1 MKMRQFLT
9 ALAALVMMCWY
20 FTVSTAKADD
30 PTVEAPAFSARIEYS
45 SQGYIVKGTFTEFPP
60 DIRRAETLYSLDGE
74 TYQSS
79 GEEWHITN
87 WSDGPWTDWDEAM
100 LEKFQNQTC
109 LHSNTEPLKSYLAG
123 KLDCFYVKL
132 RLTRENGITYNT
144 QAAVIERG
152 ASSPVPEEMTPI
164 AGFAPSL
171 RVKTFRPF
179 SYYGRYEITV
189 SEDATDEEISAF
201 LPDTLPIQIDLLKG
215 IDAVANGIID
225 CPVTWKPLSNLR
237 LTAGESVTIP
247 DAAEEIV
254 IAAGTVLDTPLGGF
268 QLNEALGINQH
279 GMNDEVRLVLNV
291 IEKGS
296 SPSGALACD
305 FNGLDVAF
313 HQKPT
318 GATAIRAYTLSEGD
332 TEWTELLNPPLL
344 EAVNSQPSTA
354 SSGYAYVLDNTH
366 ELYQSYMAA
375 QTEGREPT
383 PFFIGLK
390 IEGGVYDGQQLILA
404 WPDTYDL
411 PLDLPKL
418 GGSGGNEDNA
428 GANNKGDATDEG
440 QRPKLP
446 QDTEGDGQ
454 LKTPSQNTGGE
465 GQPSAPSQNTDGAGQ
480 QSAPSQNT
488 NVKVDSVVPLFG
500 NSGMKKTQN
509 KSEPQI
515 ADGYDTAPQTSTT
528 MQDAEGTTA
537 KESTPLPTSPKNAGS
552 GAPAK
557 GHTPMP
563 RLAAFTLII
572 VVLCIAGLFIAA
584 TVRKRTMQH

>member
-20 FTVSTAKADD
+20 FTVSTSKADD
-30 PTVEAPAFSARIEYS
+30 LTVEAPVFSARIEYS

-60 DIRRAETLYSLDGE
+60 DISRAETLYSLDGGI
-74 TYQSS
+74 YQSS
-79 GEEWHITN
+79 GEEWNITK
-87 WSDGPWTDWDEAM
+87 WSDGPWTDWDEDM

-132 RLTRENGITYNT
+132 RLTRENGITYDT

-237 LTAGESVTIP
+237 LTAGESVTIS

-279 GMNDEVRLVLNV
+279 GMNDEVKLVLNV

-318 GATAIRAYTLSEGD
+318 GATAIRAYTLSEGE

-354 SSGYAYVLDNTH
+354 SSGYTYVLDNTH

-390 IEGGVYDGQQLILA
+390 IEGGVYDGQQLILV

-454 LKTPSQNTGGE
+454 LKAPSQNTGGE
-465 GQPSAPSQNTDGAGQ
+465 GQQSSPSQNTGGEGQ
-480 QSAPSQNT
+480 LKAPSQNT

-500 NSGMKKTQN
+500 NFGMKKTQN

-515 ADGYDTAPQTSTT
+515 ADGYAAAPQTSTT
-528 MQDAEGTTA
+528 VQDAEGTTA
-537 KESTPLPTSPKNAGS
+537 KESASLPTSPKNTRS

-557 GHTPMP
+557 SHTPMP
-563 RLAAFTLII
+563 RLAVFTLII
-572 VVLCIAGLFIAA
+572 AVLCIAGLFIAA